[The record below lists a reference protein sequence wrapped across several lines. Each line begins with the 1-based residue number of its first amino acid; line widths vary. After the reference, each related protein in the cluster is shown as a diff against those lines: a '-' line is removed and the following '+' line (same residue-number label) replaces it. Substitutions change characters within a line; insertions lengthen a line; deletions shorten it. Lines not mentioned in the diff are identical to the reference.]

1 MTRMSPSKKMMKTM
15 WLALPLAISACATPP
30 KPNELEGFEHL
41 KQSPNYAAAQRRQ
54 PELVADSERLFTKS
68 QDEWRDNSLE
78 DSRRDALMG
87 SIKLKTA
94 LALVEY
100 DQSKARAD
108 RSVADQRVVDD
119 EYMRVNKDLQA
130 TNEQIALLQ
139 RLKDNSSAAQERQ
152 EKLQRELAAQGAAA
166 QARDKIASAELAMK
180 GADGVNAAE
189 YAKVEYQSA
198 QDTLTRAQTLFKAG
212 DFAMAAQTADAAH
225 DQATRAMQT
234 AKPTYEQQQSTQSSQ
249 ARNEALVRDLSGIP
263 GVQVRVDRR
272 GDVERAAVPVRGLF
286 LRKSTT
292 ITPGA
297 DSVLDSLATVMK
309 KYPTYS
315 LLVVGYTDSR
325 GSRPSLLALSQA
337 RATAVY
343 SGLISRGVEAKR
355 MVVSGN
361 GADEPVSEN
370 RTTAGRALNNRVEI
384 IFIYQ

>member
-1 MTRMSPSKKMMKTM
+1 MTRVQTVKTM
-15 WLALPLAISACATPP
+15 WLALPLAFAACATPP

-94 LALVEY
+94 LSLVEY

-108 RSVADQRVVDD
+108 RSVAEQRVVDD

-139 RLKDNSSAAQERQ
+139 RLKDNSSAAAQQQ
-152 EKLQRELAAQGAAA
+152 EKLQRELAAQGASA
-166 QARDKIASAELAMK
+166 QARDKISAAELAMK

-189 YAKVEYQSA
+189 LAKVEYQSA
-198 QDTLTRAQTLFKAG
+198 QDTLARAQTLFKAG

-225 DQATRAMQT
+225 DQANRAMQT
-234 AKPTYEQQQSTQSSQ
+234 AKPTYEQQQSSQSSQ
-249 ARNEALVRDLSGIP
+249 ARNEALLRDLSGIP

-292 ITPGA
+292 ITPGSDA
-297 DSVLDSLATVMK
+297 VLDNLATVMK
-309 KYPTYS
+309 KYPSYS

-325 GSRPSLLALSQA
+325 GSRSSLLALSQA

-343 SGLISRGVEAKR
+343 SALISRGVEAKR

-361 GADEPVSEN
+361 GADEPVAEN

>member
-1 MTRMSPSKKMMKTM
+1 MKKLSWMTLSM
-15 WLALPLAISACATPP
+15 ALPLAISACATPP

-100 DQSKARAD
+100 DQSKARTD
-108 RSVADQRVVDD
+108 RAVAEQRGVDD

-139 RLKDNSSAAQERQ
+139 RLKDNSSAAAQQQ
-152 EKLQRELAAQGAAA
+152 EKLQRELATQGASA
-166 QARDKIASAELAMK
+166 QARDKISAAELALK
-180 GADGVNAAE
+180 GADQVNAAE
-189 YAKVEYQSA
+189 LAKVEYQTA
-198 QDTLTRAQTLFKAG
+198 QDTLARAQAAFKAG

-225 DQATRAMQT
+225 DQATRAQQT
-234 AKPTYEQQQSTQSSQ
+234 AKPTYDQQQSTQSSQ
-249 ARNEALVRDLSGIP
+249 ARNQALVRDLSGIP

-292 ITPGA
+292 ITPGS
-297 DSVLDSLATVMK
+297 DSVLDQLATVMK
-309 KYPTYS
+309 KFPTYN
-315 LLVVGYTDSR
+315 LLVIGYTDSR
-325 GSRPSLLALSQA
+325 GSRTSLLALSQA

-343 SGLISRGVEAKR
+343 TGLIARGVEAKR